1 MPEDAGACQ
10 RIALLLDHDVVTL
23 YVNDSIALTTRLCN
37 GRVNHLAFYAAH
49 GSIKIRNLRICTGPA
64 IDEQG

>member
-37 GRVNHLAFYAAH
+37 GRVNHLAFYAAY
-49 GSIKIRNLRICTGPA
+49 GSIRIRNLRICTGPA